1 MPSMFSKAMSVV
13 TISISLCLPYSHGN
27 AQEPS
32 QRLPDFQADDPLVT
46 FSRRWDVNGDRVYT
60 CDEWRLFA
68 STLFQTADAN
78 RNKLL
83 EKTEIPLLVSVDR
96 IFSGISFTYFD
107 ENGDGVIDRA
117 EFINAPNPF
126 FVIYDTDRD
135 CRVTAAEQANGRR

>member
-1 MPSMFSKAMSVV
+1 MPSMFSRAMPAL
-13 TISISLCLPYSHGN
+13 TISLSLCLPYSHGN

-32 QRLPDFQADDPLVT
+32 ERMPEFQADDPLIA
-46 FSRRWDVNGDRVYT
+46 FSRRWDVNGDRVLT

-68 STLFQTADAN
+68 SALFQTIDAN
-78 RNKLL
+78 RSKLL
-83 EKTEIPLLVSVDR
+83 EKTEIAFLGSVDR
-96 IFSGISFTYFD
+96 IFSGISLTYFD

-126 FVIYDTDRD
+126 FVIYDTDGD